1 MEAWFQ
7 GGTDVSY
14 FASISVKLFNNQA
27 YFLLS

>member
-1 MEAWFQ
+1 MEALFQ
-7 GGTDVSY
+7 GGMDGSH